1 MSSSI
6 ELSGVIPA
14 VATPL
19 TKDGHPD
26 LDTLQEHIQ
35 TLEADGCTGVLLMG
49 TTGEGPS
56 LGLEERTAIIREGRL
71 AAGSMRVLAGTG
83 CAGLADTMHLTRRA
97 FDLGVDAVLIVPPF
111 YYKNISDQGLEAYY
125 RHVLEGAV
133 PEDGSVLL
141 YHIPQVTQVPISV
154 DLLGDLVAHDPSRVV
169 GIKDS
174 SGDLAHLQ
182 ALCELGPR
190 LRVFTGNDSHFLS
203 ALQFGAAGCITA
215 VTNAFAPLAVAVL
228 RAYNAG
234 EDAETAQKM
243 LTAVRTILGDYQPFA
258 ASIKYLL
265 GTRYGPKGWNVR
277 APLEPL
283 PLEKQKALMVQ
294 LSDLDLSGWIDWL

>member
-1 MSSSI
+1 MSSNI

-19 TKDGHPD
+19 TKGGHPD
-26 LDTLQEHIQ
+26 IEILQEHIQ
-35 TLEADGCTGVLLMG
+35 SLEADGCTGVLLMG

-56 LGLEERTAIIREGRL
+56 LGQWERKAIIREGRL
-71 AAGSMRVLAGTG
+71 AAGSMKVLAGTG
-83 CAGLADTMHLTRRA
+83 CASLADTLYLTRSA

-111 YYKNISDQGLEAYY
+111 YYKNVSDRGLEVYY
-125 RHVLEGAV
+125 RRVLELAV
-133 PEDGSVLL
+133 PEDGSVLM

-154 DLLGDLVAHDPSRVV
+154 ELLGDLVAHDRERVV

-174 SGDLAHLQ
+174 SGDLAHLRT
-182 ALCELGPR
+182 LCELDPR

-215 VTNAFAPLAVAVL
+215 ATNAFAPIAVEVL

-243 LTAVRTILGDYQPFA
+243 LTTVRTILGDYQPFA

-265 GTRYGPKGWNVR
+265 GKRYGPNGWNVR
-277 APLEPL
+277 SPLEPL
-283 PLEKQKALMVQ
+283 PLEKRKTLMDR
-294 LSDLDLSGWIDWL
+294 LSSLDLSKWIDWI

>member
-1 MSSSI
+1 MSNST

-19 TKDGHPD
+19 TKDDRPD
-26 LDTLQEHIQ
+26 LETLQEHIQ
-35 TLEADGCTGVLLMG
+35 TLEGEGCTGVLLMG

-71 AAGSMRVLAGTG
+71 AAGSMKVLAGTG
-83 CAGLADTMHLTRRA
+83 CASLADTLHLTRRA

-111 YYKNISDQGLEAYY
+111 YYKNITDQGLEAYY
-125 RHVLEGAV
+125 RHVLEAAV
-133 PEDGSVLL
+133 PEDGSVLM

-154 DLLGDLVAHDPSRVV
+154 SLLGGLVAHDPERVV

-174 SGDLAHLQ
+174 SGDLVHLKV
-182 ALCELGPR
+182 LCELDPR

-215 VTNAFAPLAVAVL
+215 AANAFAPLVVEVL
-228 RAYNAG
+228 RAHNAG
-234 EDAETAQKM
+234 EDAETAQTM
-243 LTAVRTILGDYQPFA
+243 LTAVRTVLGDYQPFA
-258 ASIKYLL
+258 ASIKFLL

-277 APLEPL
+277 SPLEPL
-283 PLEKQKALMVQ
+283 PLEKQKALMHQ
-294 LSDLDLSGWIDWL
+294 LSALDLSKWIDWI